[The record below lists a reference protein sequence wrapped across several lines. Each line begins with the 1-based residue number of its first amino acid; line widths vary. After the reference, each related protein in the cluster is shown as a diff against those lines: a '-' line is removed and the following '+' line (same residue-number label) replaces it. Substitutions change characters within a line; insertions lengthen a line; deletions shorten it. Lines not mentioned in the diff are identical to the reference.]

1 MKSIKSLLLTTIA
14 VLGTSCFSVNAA
26 FINFNDYTPE
36 NYVNQGISGSATSS
50 ADGSS
55 LTLTGNLWVTISEL
69 FNVTSDST
77 LYFTFEATGVEAEWY
92 GIGFDDND
100 SITASNLFQIGGPE
114 GTGANQISTY
124 TFGDGAADFAIDVG
138 SYFTGVFDKL
148 VFILDADSMSG
159 ASATFSNV
167 EVCND
172 VANCESLSSTP
183 SAPVAVSS
191 PGIAG
196 LFAISLL
203 ALIGRKRSKL

>member
-1 MKSIKSLLLTTIA
+1 MKSIKGLLLTTIA
-14 VLGTSCFSVNAA
+14 VLGTSCFSANAA

-36 NYVNQGISGSATSS
+36 NYVNQGISGTATPSV
-50 ADGSS
+50 DGSS

-69 FNVTSDST
+69 FTVTTDSV
-77 LYFTFEATGVEAEWY
+77 LYFTFEASDVEAEWY
-92 GIGFDDND
+92 GIGFDDNNA
-100 SITASNLFQIGGPE
+100 ITASNLFQIGGPE
-114 GTGANQISTY
+114 GTGANQIATY
-124 TFGDGAADFAIDVG
+124 TFGDGVVDFAIDVG
-138 SYFTGVFDKL
+138 TYFDGAFDKL

-167 EVCND
+167 ELCND
-172 VANCESLSSTP
+172 AASCETLSSTP

-203 ALIGRKRSKL
+203 ALFGRKRTKL